1 MTDNKTHKMTPT
13 LTKST
18 SAVLDHFTGNVR
30 TSLIVTPEDDLN
42 IVVSKVTFEQNA
54 RTNWHCYGHGQIL
67 VIMEGAGYYQER
79 GKPVQAIRKGDVV
92 TIPLS
97 TVHWFGASHHSA
109 MIHMAIVPA
118 DMAGTVWMRP
128 VTNAEYDEGDC

>member
-1 MTDNKTHKMTPT
+1 MTENKTHKMTPT
-13 LTKST
+13 LTKKAP
-18 SAVLDHFTGNVR
+18 AVQEHFTGKVR
-30 TSLIVTPEDDLN
+30 VNEIVTPEDDLN
-42 IVVSKVTFEQNA
+42 IVVSKVTFEQSA
-54 RTNWHCYGHGQIL
+54 RTSWHSYAHGQIL
-67 VIMEGAGYYQER
+67 VIMDGAGYYQER

-128 VTNAEYDEGDC
+128 VSDAEYDEGAC